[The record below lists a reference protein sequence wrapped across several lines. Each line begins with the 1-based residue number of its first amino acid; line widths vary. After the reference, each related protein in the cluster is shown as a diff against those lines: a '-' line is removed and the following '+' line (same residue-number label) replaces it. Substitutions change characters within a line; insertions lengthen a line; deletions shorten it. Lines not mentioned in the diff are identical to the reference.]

1 MRCNAA
7 LVVACRRGGWLMLS
21 AWRMWDVRPGVSL
34 VFRKCEVG
42 NGGVK
47 SGGSGKKAFFSRGQG
62 RGPEPVAS
70 RRPPVPSPCSAPLQ
84 APSALPPAF

>member
-1 MRCNAA
+1 M
-7 LVVACRRGGWLMLS
+7 MLS

-47 SGGSGKKAFFSRGQG
+47 SGGSGKKAFFLAVGDVG
-62 RGPEPVAS
+62 RNLSLAAGHLS
-70 RRPPVPSPCSAPLQ
+70 PPRVPSLSRPHQPSPLR
-84 APSALPPAF
+84 